1 MIIADTSIWIEFLK
15 GNNPFFLDLQ
25 KLLENRQVIALEPVF
40 GELLQ
45 GAKNKRERQIILDYW
60 KNSPRI
66 DEQGLWIDAGLYAG
80 EKKLFSKGVGL
91 IDAYIIVASLK
102 TGSQVWTIDE
112 KLVKALDP
120 QLIYAM

>member
-1 MIIADTSIWIEFLK
+1 MIIADTSVWIEFLK

-80 EKKLFSKGVGL
+80 EKKLFSKGIGL

-102 TGSQVWTIDE
+102 TGSQVWTLDE
-112 KLVKALDP
+112 NLVKALGP

>member
-1 MIIADTSIWIEFLK
+1 MS
-15 GNNPFFLDLQ
+15 
-25 KLLENRQVIALEPVF
+25 
-40 GELLQ
+40 
-45 GAKNKRERQIILDYW
+45 QIILDYW

>member
-1 MIIADTSIWIEFLK
+1 MIIADTSVWIEFLK
-15 GNNPFFLDLQ
+15 RNKPFFLRMQ
-25 KLLENRQVIALEPVF
+25 SLLESREVIALDPVF

-45 GAKNKRERQIILDYW
+45 GAKSKRERQIILDYW

-66 DEQGLWIDAGLYAG
+66 DEHTLWIDAGLYSG

-102 TGSQVWTIDE
+102 TNARVWTLDE
-112 KLVKALDP
+112 KLNKVL
-120 QLIYAM
+120 QSEFIYKE

>member
-25 KLLENRQVIALEPVF
+25 KLLENRQIIALEPVF

-102 TGSQVWTIDE
+102 TGSQVWTLDE
-112 KLVKALDP
+112 RLGKALHP
-120 QLIYAM
+120 RLIYAM

>member
-1 MIIADTSIWIEFLK
+1 MIIADTSVWIEFLK
-15 GNNPFFLDLQ
+15 GNELVFSKMQ
-25 KLLENRQVIALEPVF
+25 ALLENLEIVALEPVF

-66 DEQGLWIDAGLYAG
+66 DIQDLWIDAGLYAG

-91 IDAYIIVASLK
+91 IDGYIIVASLK
-102 TGSQVWTIDE
+102 TSAQVWTFDE
-112 KLVKALDP
+112 KLSKILQP
-120 QLIYAM
+120 EFIYKE

>member
-1 MIIADTSIWIEFLK
+1 MIIADTSVWIEFLK

>member
-1 MIIADTSIWIEFLK
+1 MIIADTSVWIEFLK

-102 TGSQVWTIDE
+102 TGSQVWTLDE
-112 KLVKALDP
+112 NLVKALGP